1 MVHHHV
7 NRSQRSLKLVVP
19 YLKSL
24 KNGEQ
29 FLVVDIVV
37 EFGGHKGAGV
47 ESNGVDFIV
56 HRGYHGE
63 NGGEGIV

>member
-1 MVHHHV
+1 M
-7 NRSQRSLKLVVP
+7 P
-19 YLKSL
+19 YLKSF
-24 KNGEQ
+24 KNGKQ

-37 EFGGHKGAGV
+37 EFGGCKGVGV

-56 HRGYHGE
+56 HWGYCGE